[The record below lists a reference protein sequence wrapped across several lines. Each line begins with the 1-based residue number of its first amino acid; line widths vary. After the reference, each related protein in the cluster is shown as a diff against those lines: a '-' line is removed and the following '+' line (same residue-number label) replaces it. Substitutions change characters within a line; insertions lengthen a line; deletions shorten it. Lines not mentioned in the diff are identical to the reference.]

1 MPQAREQLVEL
12 QTHDVQ
18 VVPGTHK
25 ASVLSLLARNPDEGY
40 EPKEIAAESSVP
52 QNSVYKVLQ
61 RLRENE
67 LVEKIA
73 GHYLVNAERLDEI
86 NDMLLTSEQLAV
98 AERVSDDDTAP
109 PDVNADSPED
119 ITVPDDDLIVE

>member
-1 MPQAREQLVEL
+1 MPQARDQLVKL
-12 QTHDVQ
+12 QTHEAP

-25 ASVLSLLARNPDEGY
+25 SSVLGLLARNPDEGY

-61 RLRENE
+61 RLREDE
-67 LVEKIA
+67 LVEKIS

-86 NDMLLTSEQLAV
+86 RDMVLTSEQFDV
-98 AERVSDDDTAP
+98 AEHVSDENTAP
-109 PDVNADSPED
+109 ADIDADGPED
-119 ITVPDDDLIVE
+119 ITIPDDDLVS